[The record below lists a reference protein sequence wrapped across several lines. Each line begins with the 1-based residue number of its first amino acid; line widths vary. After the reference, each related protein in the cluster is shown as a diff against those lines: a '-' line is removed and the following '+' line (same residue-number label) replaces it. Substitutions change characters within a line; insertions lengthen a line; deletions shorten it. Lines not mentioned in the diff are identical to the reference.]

1 MEALE
6 SRLLKIIEN
15 ATGLRLKSN
24 QVTQSHASLLQL
36 SLERN
41 QEPLE
46 TLAWLESE
54 PLILERFA
62 AQFTIPETH
71 FHRIQPQ
78 MQVLRKRVL
87 PSLFQS
93 RLPRRA
99 WRFWS
104 AGCSSGEEVYTLII
118 LALEFLNEQPWQLEV
133 LGTDLNPVILERAK
147 AALYNEWSFRDTP
160 MLWREH
166 WFSQQADTWQLNEKV
181 RQYARFELLNL
192 IADAWAVPS
201 EMDLILCRN
210 VTIYFS
216 NRTAQKIYERLAARL
231 SMGGWL
237 VLGPSD
243 PPPTRQTLE
252 KANLQPVFEDGA
264 IIWQRVSQ
272 AELTPHLAR
281 VPWLEEGTATKHP
294 SLEFMPRPS
303 KTPSLE
309 FMPRVSKTPSLE
321 FKPKQPTLEIP
332 RRPPTKETPPAN
344 ATVELPPYEPPIDP
358 NSPPPVVH
366 SQNSQTLEGLNYLE
380 QNKPQAALEVLRRA
394 AYLEPND
401 PVTQFALARA
411 CLMLG
416 DKKRAQTALRQSRR
430 LIASLPDDALLSLE
444 TTVKDLHRALTALAN
459 QLR

>member
-6 SRLLKIIEN
+6 LRLLKIIEH

-24 QVTQSHASLLQL
+24 QVTQSHTALLQL

-41 QEPLE
+41 EDPFE
-46 TLAWLESE
+46 TLIWLESE
-54 PLILERFA
+54 PSVLEGFS

-78 MQVLRKRVL
+78 MQVLRQRIL
-87 PSLFQS
+87 PHLFNS
-93 RLPRRA
+93 RLSRRA

-118 LALEFLNEQPWQLEV
+118 LALEFLNDQPWQLEV

-166 WFSQQADTWQLNEKV
+166 WFTKQADTWQLLEKV
-181 RQYARFELLNL
+181 RQYARFERLNL
-192 IADAWAVPS
+192 IADAWQVPS

-252 KANLQPVFEDGA
+252 KANLQPIFEDGA

-272 AELTPHLAR
+272 VELTPHLAR
-281 VPWLEEGTATKHP
+281 VPWLEEGMTPSLEVMPRPSKNP
-294 SLEFMPRPS
+294 SLEFAPRLS

-309 FMPRVSKTPSLE
+309 FQ

-332 RRPPTKETPPAN
+332 RRPPTKETAPAN
-344 ATVELPPYEPPIDP
+344 ATVELPPYEPPLDL
-358 NSPPPVVH
+358 NSPVPIVR

-416 DKKRAQTALRQSRR
+416 DKKRAQTAMRQSRR

-444 TTVKDLHRALTALAN
+444 TSVKDLHRALTALAN

>member
-6 SRLLKIIEN
+6 LRLLKAIEQI
-15 ATGLRLKSN
+15 TGLRLKSN
-24 QVTQSHASLLQL
+24 QVTQSQTALLQL
-36 SLERN
+36 SLQRN
-41 QEPLE
+41 EGTLQTLE
-46 TLAWLESE
+46 WLESE
-54 PLILERFA
+54 PLVLERFS

-78 MQVLRKRVL
+78 MQVLRRRVL
-87 PSLFQS
+87 PSLFES
-93 RLPRRA
+93 RLDRRA

-166 WFSQQADTWQLNEKV
+166 WFTPQADQWQLNDQV

-192 IADAWAVPS
+192 IAESWQVPS

-210 VTIYFS
+210 VTIYFA
-216 NRTAQKIYERLAARL
+216 NRTAQKIYERLASRL

-264 IIWQRVSQ
+264 IIWQKVINPQ
-272 AELTPHLAR
+272 LTPLLAR
-281 VPWLEEGTATKHP
+281 VPWLEELPKKQPTLEIPPRKNP
-294 SLEFMPRPS
+294 SLEF
-303 KTPSLE
+303 
-309 FMPRVSKTPSLE
+309 
-321 FKPKQPTLEIP
+321 PKQPTLEIP
-332 RRPPTKETPPAN
+332 RRPPTKETLN
-344 ATVELPPYEPPIDP
+344 ATVELPAYEPPLDTSIL
-358 NSPPPVVH
+358 PVVR
-366 SQNSQTLEGLNYLE
+366 SQNSQTLEGMNYLE
-380 QNKPQAALEVLRRA
+380 QNNPQAAMQVLRRA

-416 DKKRAQTALRQSRR
+416 DHKRAATALRQSRR

-444 TTVKDLHRALTALAN
+444 TTVKDLNRALTALMN
-459 QLR
+459 QLK

>member
-6 SRLLKIIEN
+6 IRLLKVIEN

-24 QVTQSHASLLQL
+24 QVTQSYMALLQL
-36 SLERN
+36 SLQRN

-54 PLILERFA
+54 SLVLERFS

-78 MQVLRKRVL
+78 MQVLRQRIL
-87 PSLFQS
+87 PHLFES
-93 RLPRRA
+93 RLTRRA

-160 MLWREH
+160 LLWREH
-166 WFSQQADTWQLNEKV
+166 WFSQQADTWQLHEKV
-181 RQYARFELLNL
+181 RQYARFEVLNL
-192 IADAWAVPS
+192 IADAWQVPS
-201 EMDLILCRN
+201 ELDLILCRN

-252 KANLQPVFEDGA
+252 KANLQPIFEDGA
-264 IIWQRVSQ
+264 IIWQRVPQ

-281 VPWLEEGTATKHP
+281 VPWLEEGAALKNP
-294 SLEFMPRPS
+294 SLEINPRIS

-309 FMPRVSKTPSLE
+309 FQ
-321 FKPKQPTLEIP
+321 FKPKQPTLETP
-332 RRPPTKETPPAN
+332 RRSPTKETPPAN
-344 ATVELPPYEPPIDP
+344 ATIELPPYEPPIDP
-358 NSPPPVVH
+358 NSPAPIVR
-366 SQNSQTLEGLNYLE
+366 SQNSQTLEGLGLLE
-380 QNKPQAALEVLRRA
+380 QNKPQAALEILRRA

-416 DKKRAQTALRQSRR
+416 DKKRAQIALRQSRR

-444 TTVKDLHRALTALAN
+444 TSVKDLHRALTALAN
-459 QLR
+459 QLL